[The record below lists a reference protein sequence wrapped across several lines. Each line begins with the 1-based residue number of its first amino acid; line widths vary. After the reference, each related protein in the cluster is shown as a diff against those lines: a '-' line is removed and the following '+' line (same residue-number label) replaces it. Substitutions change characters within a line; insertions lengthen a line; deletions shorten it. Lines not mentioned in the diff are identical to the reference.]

1 MMMASQLNLLGG
13 RMTKYAV
20 HYVWVD
26 LRSGDDYGSRASS
39 VYPKAMKGLAAST
52 PVGIWDEHGSF
63 EYLNNHEPN
72 AEVLRG
78 WRLSL
83 AKLGIDEWVKQL
95 DERHGTWSDGW
106 AVVESDLSSDL
117 LLESLHFEFLAAHP
131 PVTEVTAPSQV
142 LEVGDGGDDA
152 GDDLDEDEL
161 DVEHAADDF
170 HPAMRYVIAQS
181 WWIAAELVRRHP
193 ELIIHEMHPGGGMYD
208 CLALLRPDTHEPF
221 IQLNRVG
228 SIQVDAAP
236 EFRLTWAEAMST
248 QSPRLVVDE
257 IEAVA
262 GLRPP
267 VEVAPTTP
275 RVLAYQFIAA
285 ALATTVNDECV
296 WDARNEFIDSSAD
309 WGLGDPEDLNGYLA
323 NFPEAL
329 RDLESTPRIGLW
341 HEPESHFW
349 ALLRDGEPFA
359 LVSIEGV
366 VYLRERRRSL
376 LDESQDSPCATLIA
390 VLESLA
396 KQPQTR
402 AWGAGR

>member
-1 MMMASQLNLLGG
+1 MSWLAIMIMASQLNLLGG

-52 PVGIWDEHGSF
+52 PVGIWDERGSF
-63 EYLNNHEPN
+63 EYLDNHEPN
-72 AEVLRG
+72 AEALRV

-83 AKLGIDEWVKQL
+83 AKLGLDEWVKQQ

-131 PVTEVTAPSQV
+131 PVTEVPAPSYV
-142 LEVGDGGDDA
+142 LEVGDSAEGA
-152 GDDLDEDEL
+152 GDEL
-161 DVEHAADDF
+161 DESELAVEHAADEF
-170 HPAMRYVIAQS
+170 HPAMRFIIAQS

-236 EFRLTWAEAMST
+236 EFRLTWAEVIST
-248 QSPRLVVDE
+248 RSPHAVVEE

-267 VEVAPTTP
+267 AEPSPSTP
-275 RVLAYQFIAA
+275 RMLAYRFIAA
-285 ALATTVNDECV
+285 ALAATVNDEHA
-296 WDARNEFIDSSAD
+296 WDARNEFIDSSGD
-309 WGLGDPEDLNGYLA
+309 SLFDDPELNRYLSR
-323 NFPEAL
+323 FPEAH
-329 RDLESTPRIGLW
+329 RDLLSTPRIGLW

-349 ALLRDGEPFA
+349 ALLRGGEPVA
-359 LVSIEGV
+359 LVSIEGWLYAHGTRMELEEQGQHLV
-366 VYLRERRRSL
+366 AITSL
-376 LDESQDSPCATLIA
+376 LQ
-390 VLESLA
+390 
-396 KQPQTR
+396 
-402 AWGAGR
+402 